1 MTAVATTMT
10 RAFGDRAMQDVITAM
25 LNWLTGNCDLLGFN
39 GQNWMLVLA
48 GGLLAYIAV
57 LVIGQGRQTN

>member
-1 MTAVATTMT
+1 MT
-10 RAFGDRAMQDVITAM
+10 RAVGDRAMQDVITSM

-57 LVIGQGRQTN
+57 LVIGRRRQTS